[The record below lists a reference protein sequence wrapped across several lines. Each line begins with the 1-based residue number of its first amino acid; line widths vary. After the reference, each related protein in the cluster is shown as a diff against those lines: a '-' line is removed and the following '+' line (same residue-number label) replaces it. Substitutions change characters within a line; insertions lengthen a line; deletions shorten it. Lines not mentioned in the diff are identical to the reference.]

1 MDIPEF
7 LSVKDAAERLGVSQ
21 QRVRSLLRSC
31 LLDGRQ
37 VGKQWLV
44 SPASLE
50 SYASSGGGEPK
61 DHAARR
67 TGPLP
72 ELKALSFFSGAMG
85 LDLGLEKAGIHV
97 LLACEVDKH
106 CRKTIETNR
115 PDLALLGD
123 VWQYSAQDIREAAG
137 LSETDDIDVIVGGPP
152 CQAFSTAG
160 ARRGFQDVRGNVFL
174 KFIDLLLEL
183 KPKYAVIENVRGL
196 LSAPLAHRPHAERG
210 EEWAPGFE
218 EKPGGA
224 LLHII
229 QTLRAGGYGVS
240 FNLYNAANFGV
251 PQIRERVV
259 LICSRDGA
267 KLPHLNPTH
276 SQDGSFG
283 LPKWKTFREAVEGV
297 EALGCDHVNFPED
310 RLRYYRLLGPGQY
323 WKHLPEELQ
332 KEALGK
338 SYYAGGGKTGFLR
351 RMSWEKPSC
360 TLVTS
365 PNMPAT
371 DICHPVEN
379 RPLSIQEYKRL
390 QMFPDDWQLGGK
402 LVDQYRQVGNAV
414 PGGLGEAVGRAI
426 LAHMAGHDVQPPA
439 GFPFSRYKGTDEVS
453 WEAATRKI
461 LGLDPADPK
470 PAKKL
475 AKAKPEGLSKPK
487 AKKGVKV
494 KAPAPQMRLFE
505 EEVA

>member
-1 MDIPEF
+1 MNIPDF
-7 LSVKDAAERLGVSQ
+7 LSVKDAAERLGVSH
-21 QRVRSLLRSC
+21 QRIRSLLRSSQ
-31 LLDGRQ
+31 LHGRQ
-37 VGKQWLV
+37 VGKQWLI
-44 SPASLE
+44 SPASVE
-50 SYASSGGGEPK
+50 AFAAIGDEEPK
-61 DHAARR
+61 DHVTRR
-67 TGPLP
+67 SGPLP
-72 ELKALSFFSGAMG
+72 EIKALSFFSGAMG
-85 LDLGLEKAGIHV
+85 LDLGLEKAGIDV
-97 LLACEVDKH
+97 LLACEIDKH
-106 CRKTIETNR
+106 CRKTIEMNR

-123 VWQYSAQDIREAAG
+123 IWQYSAHDIRAAAG
-137 LSETDDIDVIVGGPP
+137 LSPNDEIDVIVGGPP

-160 ARRGFQDVRGNVFL
+160 ARRGFQDKRGNVFL
-174 KFIDLLLEL
+174 KFIDLILEL
-183 KPKYAVIENVRGL
+183 RPKYAVIENVRGL

-224 LLHII
+224 LLHIL
-229 QTLRAGGYGVS
+229 QTLRAAGYGVS

-251 PQIRERVV
+251 PQVRERVI

-276 SQDGSFG
+276 SQDECFG
-283 LPKWKTFREAVEGV
+283 LPKWKTFRDAMEGV

-338 SYYAGGGKTGFLR
+338 SYFSGGGKTGFLR
-351 RMSWEKPSC
+351 RMSWDKPSC

-390 QMFPDDWQLGGK
+390 QMFPDNWQLGGK
-402 LVDQYRQVGNAV
+402 LIDQYRQVGNAV
-414 PGGLGEAVGRAI
+414 PSGLGEAVGRAI
-426 LAHMAGHDVQPPA
+426 LAHMDGKVVQPPI
-439 GFPFSRYKGTDEVS
+439 GFPFSRYKGTDEIS
-453 WEAATRKI
+453 WEKATRKV
-461 LGLDPADPK
+461 LGLDSEDQISP
-470 PAKKL
+470 KKL
-475 AKAKPEGLSKPK
+475 VPK
-487 AKKGVKV
+487 ALEDEKSL
-494 KAPAPQMRLFE
+494 ADQQLLF
-505 EEVA
+505 

>member
-1 MDIPEF
+1 MDFPD
-7 LSVKDAAERLGVSQ
+7 LVSVKDAAERLNVSQ
-21 QRVRSLLRSC
+21 QYVRSLLRS
-31 LLDGRQ
+31 GQ
-37 VGKQWLV
+37 VEGCQMGKQWFIAPSSLASYV
-44 SPASLE
+44 S
-50 SYASSGGGEPK
+50 SSGAAPK

-72 ELKALSFFSGAMG
+72 QLKALSFFSGAMG

-106 CRKTIETNR
+106 CRRTIETNR

-123 VWQYSAQDIREAAG
+123 IWQYSAQDIRQAAG
-137 LSETDDIDVIVGGPP
+137 LSEDDEIDVIVGGPP

-183 KPKYAVIENVRGL
+183 QPKYAVIENVRGL

-210 EEWAPGFE
+210 EAWAPGFE

-229 QTLRAGGYGVS
+229 ETLRAAGYGVS

-251 PQIRERVV
+251 PQIRERVI

-276 SQDGSFG
+276 SSDGSFG

-297 EALGCDHVNFPED
+297 EALGCDHVHFPED
-310 RLRYYRLLGPGQY
+310 RLRYYRLLSSGQY
-323 WKHLPEELQ
+323 WKHLPEALQ
-332 KEALGK
+332 KQALGN
-338 SYYAGGGKTGFLR
+338 SYYSGGGKTGFLR
-351 RMSWEKPSC
+351 RMAWDKPCC
-360 TLVTS
+360 TLLTS
-365 PNMPAT
+365 PTMPAT

-402 LVDQYRQVGNAV
+402 LADQYRQVGNAV

-426 LAHMAGHDVQPPA
+426 LAHMAGQDIQPPA
-439 GFPFSRYKGTDEVS
+439 GFSFSRYKGTDEVS
-453 WEAATRKI
+453 WEAQTRKT
-461 LGLDPADPK
+461 LGLDPGDSKPTKK
-470 PAKKL
+470 PAKSE
-475 AKAKPEGLSKPK
+475 AAAS
-487 AKKGVKV
+487 
-494 KAPAPQMRLFE
+494 QMRFFE
-505 EEVA
+505 EEIA

>member
-7 LSVKDAAERLGVSQ
+7 LSVKDAADRLSVSQ
-21 QRVRSLLRSC
+21 QHVRSLLRSC
-31 LLDGRQ
+31 QLEGRQ

-44 SPASLE
+44 SPSSLE
-50 SYASSGGGEPK
+50 SYASRIGGEPK

-72 ELKALSFFSGAMG
+72 KLKALSFFSGAMG
-85 LDLGLEKAGIHV
+85 LDLGLEKAGINV

-106 CRKTIETNR
+106 CRTTIETNR

-137 LSETDDIDVIVGGPP
+137 LSETDEIDVIVGGPP

-174 KFIDLLLEL
+174 KYIDLLLEL
-183 KPKYAVIENVRGL
+183 NPKYAVIENVRGL

-229 QTLRAGGYGVS
+229 ERLRSGGYGVS

-251 PQIRERVV
+251 PQVRERVV
-259 LICSRDGA
+259 LICSRDGT

-276 SQDGSFG
+276 SQDESFG
-283 LPKWKTFREAVEGV
+283 LPKWKTFREALDGV

-323 WKHLPEELQ
+323 WKHLPDSLQ

-351 RMSWEKPSC
+351 RMAWDKPSC

-390 QMFPDDWQLGGK
+390 QMFPDNWQLGGK

-426 LAHMAGHDVQPPA
+426 LAHMEGHDVRPPT
-439 GFPFSRYKGTDEVS
+439 GFQFSRYKGTDEVS
-453 WEAATRKI
+453 WEKTTRKI
-461 LGLDPADPK
+461 LGLDPDDQK
-470 PAKKL
+470 PVKKQT
-475 AKAKPEGLSKPK
+475 KSKS
-487 AKKGVKV
+487 KV
-494 KAPAPQMRLFE
+494 KINKADEPDLIVPQMQLFQE
-505 EEVA
+505 AQA